1 MNGPVLNRELIST
14 TGTLELLVRQIRFEA
29 PGINSYELM
38 DPLAKPLPEP
48 TAGSHV
54 DVHLPGPLVRQYSL
68 SNDPADRDRYV
79 FAVLKDEAG
88 RGGSKALHK
97 TVHVQDTIRISLPRN
112 NFLLDETASKY
123 ILLAGG
129 IGITPLKAMCHR
141 LAALNANFVL
151 HYCSKTPECAAFKNE
166 LTQFGP
172 RNAVRFHHD
181 GGNPANRLDIAALLA
196 AYEEGTQ
203 LYYCG
208 PPGFMKAC
216 ANATG
221 DWPKGSVH
229 FENFKA
235 PVPVLPPSASEE
247 GRSGP
252 DEFDVEIASSGQR
265 IHVSAGQSIV
275 EALEGAGIT
284 IETSCLSGLCGA
296 CKVRCLAGKP
306 DHRDFILND
315 DEKESYL
322 TTCVSRCRTGPL
334 VLDL

>member
-1 MNGPVLNRELIST
+1 MNSPVLNRELIST

-265 IHVSAGQSIV
+265 IHVSA
-275 EALEGAGIT
+275 A
-284 IETSCLSGLCGA
+284 
-296 CKVRCLAGKP
+296 
-306 DHRDFILND
+306 
-315 DEKESYL
+315 
-322 TTCVSRCRTGPL
+322 
-334 VLDL
+334 